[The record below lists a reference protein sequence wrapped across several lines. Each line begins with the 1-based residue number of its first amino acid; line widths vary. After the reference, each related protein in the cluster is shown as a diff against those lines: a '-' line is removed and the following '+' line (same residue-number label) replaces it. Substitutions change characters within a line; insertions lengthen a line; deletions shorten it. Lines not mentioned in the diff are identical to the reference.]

1 MGDKVYLTIP
11 AKPRYLSLAR
21 LNVSGICVEE
31 DIDMDTLGDIRLLL
45 TESCNLSFAMGMN
58 DTIDIVMEPEEGAIR
73 FRVSGISEEKVEA
86 DERLAIT
93 AMIIESL
100 ADEVSYDDDQLVVYK
115 TFGA

>member
-1 MGDKVYLTIP
+1 M
-11 AKPRYLSLAR
+11 
-21 LNVSGICVEE
+21 EE

-58 DTIDIVMEPEEGAIR
+58 DAIDIVMEPEEGAIR
-73 FRVSGISEEKVEA
+73 FCVSGISEEKVEA

-100 ADEVSYDDDQLVVYK
+100 ADEVSYDGDQLVVYK

>member
-73 FRVSGISEEKVEA
+73 FRVSGICEEKVEA

>member
-58 DTIDIVMEPEEGAIR
+58 DAIDIVMEPEEGAIR
-73 FRVSGISEEKVEA
+73 FRVSGISEKKVEA

-100 ADEVSYDDDQLVVYK
+100 ADEVSYDEDQLVVYK

>member
-1 MGDKVYLTIP
+1 MGEKVYLTIP

-31 DIDMDTLGDIRLLL
+31 DIDIDTLGDIRLLL
-45 TESCNLSFAMGMN
+45 TESCNLSFAIGMK
-58 DTIDIVMEPEEGAIR
+58 DTIDIVMEPEGQAIR
-73 FRVSGISEEKVEA
+73 FRVSGISEEKVKA

-100 ADEVSYDDDQLVVYK
+100 ADEFSYGDDYLLVYK

>member
-58 DTIDIVMEPEEGAIR
+58 DAIDIVMEPEEGAIR
-73 FRVSGISEEKVEA
+73 FHVSGISEEKVEA

>member
-1 MGDKVYLTIP
+1 MAERVYLTIP

-21 LNVSGICVEE
+21 LSVSGICVGE

-45 TESCNLSFAMGMN
+45 TESCNLSFSIGLK

-73 FRVSGISEEKVEA
+73 FFVSGITREKVEA

-100 ADEVSYDDDQLVVYK
+100 ADDFSYDDGQLVVYK